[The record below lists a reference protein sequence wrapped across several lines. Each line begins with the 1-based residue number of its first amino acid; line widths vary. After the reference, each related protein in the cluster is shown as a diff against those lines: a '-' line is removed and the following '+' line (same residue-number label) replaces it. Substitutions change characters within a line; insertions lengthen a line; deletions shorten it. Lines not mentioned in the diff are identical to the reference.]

1 MKFTEAKNAQL
12 PAIRLLGDGTPI
24 REFLHVDDFAS
35 AIEFILEHEIFTDP
49 VINVSGN
56 TSWAIREL
64 AELVAGV
71 TKYEGDILFA
81 NDGKNG
87 AMVKLLD
94 SGKMHSLGWTPRIP
108 LPEGIAKVYQGF
120 KI

>member
-94 SGKMHSLGWTPRIP
+94 GSKILSFGWSPKISLQ
-108 LPEGIAKVYQGF
+108 EGIARVHRNFGD
-120 KI
+120 